1 MILGSKIPERVIGS
15 CSSRG
20 TVFLPLVMLLVVITA
35 SSLKVS
41 GQTQIVT
48 GQITDEHNVAIAG
61 PTVCQ
66 VNSGNCSNADMNGIF
81 HLLLEPGKEMSLQI
95 RCLGFNPAEV
105 VLDESTVYPLKIV
118 LTPTYL
124 MLENP
129 DQDFVPRI
137 TFRSSLSLDAL
148 FTDFSEFSSS
158 IGSFNT
164 DAMDYFAVT
173 GPELGVSVHRFYTG
187 FRLGMGNGYSE
198 EHDTLIFDLSNTS
211 FSLNLGYDLI
221 TSPRLRIT
229 PLISLKLLRFR
240 LQNYRNERKIPLTQ
254 YLDERDLE
262 LRFNQMAAVA
272 GINLEYLIYSD
283 ILHSGGDYWS
293 IGAFGGYAMKLNRTP
308 WIYSRGNRLIT
319 DSEIGLKHLT
329 FGLSVSFYINVK

>member
-1 MILGSKIPERVIGS
+1 MIP
-15 CSSRG
+15 G
-20 TVFLPLVMLLVVITA
+20 TAPLSVVLLLVVMTA

-41 GQTQIVT
+41 GQNQIVT
-48 GQITDEHNVAIAG
+48 GQITDENNVAISG

-66 VNSGNCSNADMNGIF
+66 VNTSNCTNADVNGIF

-95 RCLGFNPAEV
+95 RCLGFNPEEV

-118 LTPTYL
+118 LTPAYL
-124 MLENP
+124 MLESS
-129 DQDFVPRI
+129 DQDIVPWI
-137 TFRSSLSLDAL
+137 ILRSSLSLDAL

-198 EHDTLIFDLSNTS
+198 EHDTLVVDLSNTS

-221 TSPRLRIT
+221 SSPRIRLT

-254 YLDERDLE
+254 YLEERDLE

-283 ILHSGGDYWS
+283 IFPGGGDYWS
-293 IGAFGGYAMKLNRTP
+293 VGAFGGYAMKLNRTP

-319 DSEIGLKHLT
+319 SSEIGLKHFT
-329 FGLSVSFYINVK
+329 FGLSVSFYTNVK